1 MPELY
6 KNHNKEKHRKECNQ
20 CYGDVMVERVKQL
33 AYTKKLSG
41 KNGYTDYVAQYIYIY
56 IL

>member
-6 KNHNKEKHRKECNQ
+6 KNHDKEKHRKDCDQ
-20 CYGDVMVERVKQL
+20 CYGDVMVERVNQL

-41 KNGYTDYVAQYIYIY
+41 KNRYTDYVA
-56 IL
+56 